1 MEGVRKRPKCRGCS
15 GWIPLNACGRWR
27 GGLGWSRCSSS
38 EPVTPPVATMCQRTA
53 VATGRRGAGRPPGR
67 VTRARGQA
75 ATRAMARNRRRARR
89 MERARHLDRKRPGRA
104 EPPRAAAAAPA
115 TRRSSPS
122 IPAAEEARL
131 VTGRPSRSRIRK
143 GRRSAT
149 APRSRRAATTC
160 GRPIPLAGRIRW
172 SSRYTATTA
181 IRERRKSD
189 WEHLLDLEA
198 FILVTPQEPHQ
209 EVDGGQADNGWDNYP
224 NQTRTFLYAIL
235 DDVGARYDVDIDR
248 VYATGASA
256 GSWVGGQIFFTMQD
270 TWAAVQFSCGGASGV
285 GYQEPSDAVCL
296 TPARFEIAP
305 SDFLYGAAQTTATFV
320 ADRGHEVEFHDT
332 KCEGHCCGQRED
344 YGDAAWAFFEAR
356 THCGAV
362 SRSGCGAIPTP

>member
-1 MEGVRKRPKCRGCS
+1 MLGLDTVELMRSLARWVGLVSVFLVGACDSS
-15 GWIPLNACGRWR
+15 GGDDASTD
-27 GGLGWSRCSSS
+27 GGSDGSTGGGETSGPGDSS
-38 EPVTPPVATMCQRTA
+38 EGPSGDPSDGTESTTSPSDGTGATSGPE
-53 VATGRRGAGRPPGR
+53 ATG
-67 VTRARGQA
+67 
-75 ATRAMARNRRRARR
+75 
-89 MERARHLDRKRPGRA
+89 
-104 EPPRAAAAAPA
+104 
-115 TRRSSPS
+115 SSG
-122 IPAAEEARL
+122 AAEGSGGS
-131 VTGRPSRSRIRK
+131 TGDAEVEPFH
-143 GRRSAT
+143 
-149 APRSRRAATTC
+149 TC
-160 GRPIPLAGRIRW
+160 GRGGPVGDWATLEVAYPEGTTLGDGTPVTTGRYDVWAPDPAGGPYPLVVALHGDNGNPG
-172 SSRYTATTA
+172 AT
-181 IRERRKSD
+181 KSD